1 MSAKLGDVAD
11 DMITAVLSRQYGIPS
26 VNLELFQIDASVL
39 RLIPQEVAQKYS
51 VLPLSRVGATLT
63 LAMVDPTNVFAM
75 DDIKFMTGLNVE
87 PVVVAEASMQ
97 EAISKYYGHSREID
111 LASVVVE
118 QSVLETLPT
127 LGANGGI
134 TNADLVSLDSIDFQ
148 HSEGVEDVEVVED
161 NEEIDLT
168 TLSRMSADAPVVRL
182 VNVLLVDA
190 LRRGASDIH
199 VEPYEKELR
208 IRFRIDGVLYDVMH
222 PPLKLRDALISRVK
236 IMAKLDISEKR
247 LPQDGRIKIK
257 VKVDARSRELDFRVS
272 TLPTLFGEKVVLRLL
287 DKENLMLDMT
297 KLGFEEASL
306 IKFKRNI
313 SKPYGMVL
321 VTGPTG
327 SGKTNTL
334 YSALQSLNT
343 VDTNIMTAEDPV
355 EFNLVGINQVQMKE
369 QIGLNFAAALRA
381 FLRQDPNIIL
391 VGEIRDFETAEIAIK
406 AALTGHMVLS
416 TLHTNDAPSTISRLM
431 NMGIEPFLVATS
443 VNLIQAQ
450 RLIRRVCKDC
460 KQEHP
465 TPPEA
470 LAEIGFSEEETKTLK
485 TYKGKGC
492 TTCNNTGYKGRVGLY
507 EVMEITDEIRELIL
521 IGASALELRRK
532 AIDDGMITLRESG
545 LHKVRAGITTVEEVV
560 RAPFAGT
567 APKVAAAPTTALP
580 LPAGWNTLAAAPNG
594 EMKFRASGNGAD
606 KAALSVV
613 ALSKPVPGYLTAREQ
628 RRILGGVSFTDLR
641 RTVIDKMIA
650 AGGWVSNDYEREV
663 GGRRVFIVT
672 AQTPADGRSSDKA
685 LYFYFTEVNGRIYSL
700 STEAN
705 VQSAERMAAEAE
717 QFISTLH

>member
-1 MSAKLGDVAD
+1 MPCAPIRAPPIHPSIRENINRAQQKAQMSAKLGEILVRENLISPQNLREALDYQREHGGRLGPSLVKLGLISD

-26 VNLELFQIDASVL
+26 VNLDLFNIDPAVL
-39 RLIPQEVAQKYS
+39 RLIPQEVAQKHS

-63 LAMVDPTNVFAM
+63 LAMVDPTNVYAL
-75 DDIKFMTGLNVE
+75 DDVKFMTGLNVE
-87 PVVVAEASMQ
+87 PVVVAENSVQ
-97 EAISKYYGHSREID
+97 QAIANYYGTSREIE
-111 LASVVVE
+111 LASTATE
-118 QSVLETLPT
+118 EAAYERALKNSSNGN
-127 LGANGGI
+127 GAI
-134 TNADLVSLDSIDFQ
+134 THDDLVSLDSIDFDTE
-148 HSEGVEDVEVVED
+148 HSSEDVEVLED
-161 NEEIDLT
+161 NEEIDLS
-168 TLSRMSADAPVVRL
+168 TLSRMSEDAPVVRL

-222 PPLKLRDALISRVK
+222 PPLKMRDALISRVK
-236 IMAKLDISEKR
+236 IMSKLDISEKR

-257 VKVDARSRELDFRVS
+257 VKVDSRSRELDFRVS

-287 DKENLMLDMT
+287 DKQNLMLDMT
-297 KLGFEEASL
+297 KLGFEPESL
-306 IKFKRNI
+306 TKFKRNI

-355 EFNLVGINQVQMKE
+355 EFNLMGINQVQMKE

-381 FLRQDPNIIL
+381 FLRQDPNIVL

-406 AALTGHMVLS
+406 AALTGHLVLS

-450 RLIRRVCKDC
+450 RLIRRICKDC

-470 LAEIGFSEEETKTLK
+470 LIEVGFTADEAKSLK

-492 TTCNNTGYKGRVGLY
+492 STCNHTGYKGRIGLY
-507 EVMEITDEIRELIL
+507 EVLEITDEIRELIL
-521 IGASALELRRK
+521 IGASALELRKK
-532 AIDDGMITLRESG
+532 AVEDGMITLRESG
-545 LHKVRAGITTVEEVV
+545 LHKIRAGVTTIEEVV
-560 RAPFAGT
+560 RET
-567 APKVAAAPTTALP
+567 VA
-580 LPAGWNTLAAAPNG
+580 
-594 EMKFRASGNGAD
+594 
-606 KAALSVV
+606 
-613 ALSKPVPGYLTAREQ
+613 
-628 RRILGGVSFTDLR
+628 
-641 RTVIDKMIA
+641 
-650 AGGWVSNDYEREV
+650 
-663 GGRRVFIVT
+663 
-672 AQTPADGRSSDKA
+672 
-685 LYFYFTEVNGRIYSL
+685 
-700 STEAN
+700 
-705 VQSAERMAAEAE
+705 
-717 QFISTLH
+717 